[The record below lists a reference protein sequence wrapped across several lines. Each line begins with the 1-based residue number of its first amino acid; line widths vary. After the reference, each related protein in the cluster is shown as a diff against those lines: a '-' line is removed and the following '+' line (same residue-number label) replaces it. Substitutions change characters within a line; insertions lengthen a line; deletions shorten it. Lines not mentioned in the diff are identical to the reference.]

1 MDISNSLGNNLRKRE
16 KMLRKV
22 GIIFAEFKESS
33 KEKLAHK
40 GSSEIDLALLYLAKW
55 HMLDLVSSHEQL

>member
-16 KMLRKV
+16 KMLRKM

-40 GSSEIDLALLYLAKW
+40 GAPEIDLALLRIPR
-55 HMLDLVSSHEQL
+55 

>member
-16 KMLRKV
+16 KMLGKM
-22 GIIFAEFKESS
+22 GIIFAEFTESC

-40 GSSEIDLALLYLAKW
+40 GAPEIDLALLRIPK
-55 HMLDLVSSHEQL
+55 